1 MKYLSKLMSMLLIGG
16 MLYSTGCTDYASDI
30 EDLNQKV
37 DDLEKELVEGQI
49 NPLKADL
56 AKAKEDLEAA
66 LKAAEERLATA
77 HKEDIDALK
86 QVDSNLD
93 AKIGEAN
100 AAILELE
107 GALATEVAAL
117 EAEIEKLQGEIDVLE
132 SALEA
137 AKKEAKDD
145 NDALKNELLTK
156 ITELET
162 QLQDKIAELQTKLE
176 GEIADLREEMQEK
189 IDAANDAIDEANK
202 AIDAL
207 DLRADNLEATDE
219 VLKAKDE
226 ALQDEIDQTQ
236 ADLAITNAELAKAKE
251 ELAAAD
257 AKLAEDLANAKA
269 ELEKAIADGDAK
281 LQAALEEA
289 VKNLEASIAE
299 EKAAREEAVAK
310 LEAAIE
316 ALNNKLKEELN
327 LLKHRDAEFEAQLA
341 AAKAGIEALG
351 KKVDA
356 YYAEVKA
363 DVAALDAKL
372 SADIAANKAAIAQ
385 NKVNIDRAL
394 ASIDNLNSQ
403 VAALQGSL
411 NAMNITLA
419 NHLAAYANFQAE
431 VNGRL
436 ASLEAAQAA
445 LEATIVD
452 LKENVIPAIEQQILI
467 NEELINKNVAD
478 IKANAEAL
486 EEFKNA
492 SANTFE
498 LLRQADEDLK
508 TAISTVYGYVVENK
522 AELAAIRDELA
533 KTKTAIED
541 EIAAAFA
548 TLKSE
553 INTIED
559 TIANNYALAVEEFGA
574 VRGAIATNKAA
585 IEAEVK
591 AREEADK
598 AISDALATLKAQ
610 YEAKVK
616 ELDDKITALDT
627 RLATLESALE
637 EYKAQVKIMIE
648 EAVGRAVK
656 ESNDYTDKKA
666 NELQAMIQ
674 TNTDAIKALDAKL
687 DQAVKDVTAAY
698 EAADEAIRADVK
710 LAVENLQEQIN
721 DILNRVQSIV
731 FVPEY
736 VDGKGTINWAK
747 AGDTLVE
754 SRSTLVY
761 QVYPAYCAAAIA
773 NMPAVGDVVAPLSF
787 DMTDALKTR
796 GGLDKAPQ
804 MNIVGVEGDT
814 QGRLYVT
821 FEARNFG
828 EKFYAGEV
836 EYAASLVLTTEKE
849 NLASCYTNLV
859 AAKSD
864 KAEQITMNI
873 MYGDKVITKC
883 YNPTEGNAAY
893 QFEYTDTERVEKVL
907 PEHYVRFTVA
917 GKTYDGIDALN
928 GAGYALEMERTD
940 YFMRLA
946 NDHLGTRPFKVE
958 EVDGLLQVSIAEVN
972 GKLIYQPLYVGYTYT
987 AGTLKA
993 EAYSNFST
1001 VPVQAD
1007 IEFSGIE
1014 TFWLYGTDADVDAGN
1029 GVYNRTLDLTIAE
1042 STLPSDVKALD
1053 VLAKTPKSIKV
1064 TLDGK
1069 EAAEV
1074 DAKIVVNGEK
1084 MFLVLANFEWDKT
1097 YEVEAEYDVADQFG
1111 QVSVEVTA
1119 KATVTTVDRNRE
1131 TIIVNFEPSTVM
1143 FEPNLVMTELYGD
1156 IMEPAFTQLVF
1167 GNEKHYD
1174 LSAKKWC
1181 EDNFSHGQYKPVD
1194 AIKADGKDVDA
1205 KNTMLLIDEKT
1216 GWEVSVAFGYYDF
1229 DFVPAQVEYTKTIT
1243 TWYGQEV
1250 IVNKVINF
1258 EFPVYDFKHN
1268 SKYVYGADMDFYSQV
1283 QPEYT
1288 WYNDNEAAGL
1298 LKFDVAAVELRAAF
1312 SVVDAKGNKL
1322 SEAEMDNLSLSY
1334 NFEIEDAEHEGIDI
1348 NPATDRLS
1356 YYGSHPFVNVRG
1368 NLVITNSNGAK
1379 YVVPTSFDEGGKYAS
1394 YNVVKFNPIGTAQ
1407 VTMNPTIDVNN
1418 SIAYNV
1424 DILDYVKLE
1433 DYRTGGRQSY
1443 ALISDGAW
1451 VVGNGEN
1458 GFAQGVDVRADY
1470 MYRIN
1475 EVWVD
1480 DTSDVD
1486 DEIRPYITLNNGTL
1500 TFDNSQQ
1507 LELTAPFTIPVTLKF
1522 QNCWMEKPQ
1531 QVTVNVTFN
1540 PIK

>member
-156 ITELET
+156 ITDLET

-219 VLKAKDE
+219 ELKAKDE
-226 ALQDEIDQTQ
+226 ALQNEIDQTQ
-236 ADLAITNAELAKAKE
+236 TDLATTNAELAKAKE

-316 ALNNKLKEELN
+316 ALNNKLEEELN

-351 KKVDA
+351 EKVDA

-372 SADIAANKAAIAQ
+372 SADIAANQAAIAQ

-394 ASIDNLNSQ
+394 ASIETLNSQ

-411 NAMNITLA
+411 NAMNTTLA

-445 LEATIVD
+445 LEATIAD
-452 LKENVIPAIEQQILI
+452 LKEDVIPAIEQQILI

-492 SANTFE
+492 SADTFE

-533 KTKTAIED
+533 KAKTAIED

-553 INTIED
+553 INKIED
-559 TIANNYALAVEEFGA
+559 TIANNYALAVEEFRA
-574 VRGAIATNKAA
+574 VSAEIANNKAA
-585 IEAEVK
+585 IEVEVK
-591 AREEADK
+591 KREEADR
-598 AISDALATLKAQ
+598 AISDALATLTAQ

-637 EYKAQVKIMIE
+637 EYKAQVEIMIKD
-648 EAVGRAVK
+648 AVDRAVK
-656 ESNDYTDKKA
+656 ESNDYTDQKA
-666 NELQAMIQ
+666 DELKALIQ

-687 DQAVKDVTAAY
+687 DKAVEDVTAAY
-698 EAADEAIRADVK
+698 EAADKAIRDEVK

-754 SRSTLVY
+754 GRSTLVY

-773 NMPAVGDVVAPLSF
+773 NTPAVGDVVAPLAF

-796 GGLDKAPQ
+796 GAAPQ
-804 MNIVGVEGDT
+804 MNIVGVEGDA

-821 FEARNFG
+821 FDARNFG

-836 EYAASLVLTTEKE
+836 EYAVSLVLTTEKE

-864 KAEQITMNI
+864 KAEQITMDI
-873 MYGDKVITKC
+873 MYGEEVITNKC
-883 YNPTEGNAAY
+883 YNPVGSEGN
-893 QFEYTDTERVEKVL
+893 FEYTDTETVEKVL
-907 PEHYVRFTVA
+907 PEHFVRFTV
-917 GKTYDGIDALN
+917 GEKTYNGIDALK
-928 GAGYALEMERTD
+928 GAGYALELERED
-940 YFMRLA
+940 YFKRLG

-958 EVDGLLQVSIAEVN
+958 EVDGLLQVSVEEVN

-993 EAYSNFST
+993 EAYSTFVT

-1007 IEFSGIE
+1007 IEFNGVE
-1014 TFWLYGTDADVDAGN
+1014 TFWLYSDDAAVDAAGN
-1029 GVYNRTLDLTIAE
+1029 GAYKRNFALTIAE
-1042 STLPSDVKALD
+1042 NTLPSDVKALD
-1053 VLAKTPKSIKV
+1053 VLAKAPKSFKV
-1064 TLDGK
+1064 TLDGA
-1069 EAAEV
+1069 EAEV
-1074 DAKIVVNGEK
+1074 AANIVVKGEE
-1084 MFLVLANFEWDKT
+1084 MFLEFANFAWDKT
-1097 YEVEAEYDVADQFG
+1097 YEVEAKYDVTDQYG
-1111 QVSVEVTA
+1111 QVSVEVTV

-1131 TIIVNFEPSTVM
+1131 TIVVNFEPSTVM
-1143 FEPNLVMTELYGD
+1143 FEPNLVKTIVTDD
-1156 IMEPAFTQLVF
+1156 IMEAAFTQLVV

-1174 LSAKKWC
+1174 LEAKKWC
-1181 EDNFSHGQYKPVD
+1181 EANFSLGQYKAVD

-1216 GWEVSVAFGYYDF
+1216 GWEVSVAFDYNDF

-1243 TWYGQEV
+1243 TWYGQKV
-1250 IVNKVINF
+1250 VVNKVLNF
-1258 EFPVYDFKHN
+1258 EFPVYDFKH
-1268 SKYVYGADMDFYSQV
+1268 STKYVYGADMDFYSQV
-1283 QPEYT
+1283 LPHYT
-1288 WYNDNEAAGL
+1288 WYNDDEAAGL

-1312 SVVDAKGNKL
+1312 SVVDAEGNKL
-1322 SEAEMDNLSLSY
+1322 SDEDLKKLSLSY
-1334 NFEIEDAEHEGIDI
+1334 NFEIEDEEHAGIEID
-1348 NPATDRLS
+1348 PATDALS
-1356 YYGSHPFVNVRG
+1356 YYGSNPYVNVRG
-1368 NLVITNSNGAK
+1368 NLVITNDNGAK
-1379 YVVPTSFDEGGKYAS
+1379 YIVPTSFDEGGKYAS
-1394 YNVVKFNPIGTAQ
+1394 YNVVKFNPIGTAE
-1407 VTMNPTIDVNN
+1407 VIINPTIDVNN

-1424 DILDYVKLE
+1424 HILDYVKLE
-1433 DYRTGGRQSY
+1433 DYRNAGRQNY

-1475 EVWVD
+1475 EVWVN

-1507 LELTAPFTIPVTLKF
+1507 LELTSPFTIPVTLKF

>member
-107 GALATEVAAL
+107 GALATEVEAL
-117 EAEIEKLQGEIDVLE
+117 EAEIQKLQGEIDALE

-156 ITELET
+156 ITDLET
-162 QLQDKIAELQTKLE
+162 QLQAKIAELQTKLE

-207 DLRADNLEATDE
+207 DLRADNLEA
-219 VLKAKDE
+219 ADE
-226 ALQDEIDQTQ
+226 ALQNEIDQTQ
-236 ADLAITNAELAKAKE
+236 ADLATTNAELTKAKE

-316 ALNNKLKEELN
+316 ALNNKLEEELN

-341 AAKAGIEALG
+341 AAKTGIEALG

-372 SADIAANKAAIAQ
+372 SADIAANQAAIAQ

-394 ASIDNLNSQ
+394 ASIDTLNSQ
-403 VAALQGSL
+403 VAALQVSL
-411 NAMNITLA
+411 NAMNTTLA

-467 NEELINKNVAD
+467 NEELINQNVAD
-478 IKANAEAL
+478 IKANADAL

-492 SANTFE
+492 SANTFD
-498 LLRQADEDLK
+498 LLRQADEDLW
-508 TAISTVYGYVVENK
+508 TAISTINGYVFENK

-548 TLKSE
+548 TLKSD
-553 INTIED
+553 INTIND
-559 TIANNYALAVEEFGA
+559 TLVNYYVLAVEEFGA
-574 VRGAIATNKAA
+574 VRAEIAANKLA

-616 ELDDKITALDT
+616 ELDDKITALDV
-627 RLATLESALE
+627 RLATLERALE
-637 EYKAQVKIMIE
+637 EYKEQVKIMIE
-648 EAVGRAVK
+648 EAVNRAVK

-687 DQAVKDVTAAY
+687 DQAIKDVTAAY
-698 EAADEAIRADVK
+698 EAADKAIREEVK
-710 LAVENLQEQIN
+710 LAVENLQELIN
-721 DILNRVQSIV
+721 GILNRVQSIV

-736 VDGKGTINWAK
+736 ADGKGTINWAK

-773 NMPAVGDVVAPLSF
+773 NTPAVGDVVAPLAF

-804 MNIVGVEGDT
+804 MNIVGVEGDA

-836 EYAASLVLTTEKE
+836 EYAASLVLTTENE

-864 KAEQITMNI
+864 KAEQISMDI
-873 MYGDKVITKC
+873 MYGDEVITKC
-883 YNPTEGNAAY
+883 YNPTENGEAY

-928 GAGYALEMERTD
+928 GAGYALELNRTNYIKRVFSD
-940 YFMRLA
+940 QT
-946 NDHLGTRPFKVE
+946 DTRPFKVE
-958 EVDGLLQVSIAEVN
+958 EVDGILQVSVEEVN
-972 GKLIYQPLYVGYTYT
+972 GKLIYQPIYVGYTYT

-1014 TFWLYGTDADVDAGN
+1014 TFWLYSTDAAVDAAGN
-1029 GVYNRTLDLTIAE
+1029 GAYNRTLDLTIAE

-1069 EAAEV
+1069 EATEV
-1074 DAKIVVNGEK
+1074 GAKIVVSGEK
-1084 MFLVLANFEWDKT
+1084 MFLEFANFEWDKT
-1097 YEVEAEYDVADQFG
+1097 YEVEAEYDVADQYG
-1111 QVSVEVTA
+1111 QVSVEVTV

-1131 TIIVNFEPSTVM
+1131 TIIVNLEPSTAM
-1143 FEPNLVMTELYGD
+1143 FEPNLVMTKLYGD

-1174 LSAKKWC
+1174 IPAKKWC
-1181 EDNFSHGQYKPVD
+1181 EANFSLGQYTALD
-1194 AIKADGKDVDA
+1194 ALKADGKDVDA
-1205 KNTMLLIDEKT
+1205 KNTKLLIDETT
-1216 GWEVSVAFGYYDF
+1216 GWEVSVAFDYEDF

-1250 IVNKVINF
+1250 IVNKVLNF

-1348 NPATDRLS
+1348 DPATDRLS
-1356 YYGSHPFVNVRG
+1356 YYGSNPFVNVRG

-1443 ALISDGAW
+1443 PLITDGAW
-1451 VVGNGEN
+1451 VIGNGEN
-1458 GFAQGVDVRADY
+1458 GFAQGVDVRADH

-1475 EVWVD
+1475 EVWVN

>member
-56 AKAKEDLEAA
+56 ESVKKALEDAIAAGNAKIAENKEA
-66 LKAAEERLATA
+66 
-77 HKEDIDALK
+77 IDALK
-86 QVDSNLD
+86 AVDAQHDAAIKEAKDAIAAAVVELEALKGQLAELEDKHDADIKAVYDEIAKQVAEVN
-93 AKIGEAN
+93 AKIADAVERIAANEEAISALKEKDAELAKAIEEAQAAIAANAEDIDENAKAIAANAEAIAAN
-100 AAILELE
+100 AAAIDENAAAIDKNAKAIEALQTDLIGLTDQFNAYTIATDAAIKTLE
-107 GALATEVAAL
+107 GRVATAEAAIDTLEGNVEELYTLHDNQNLLIENLDGRLEELAQYTQDQLDVLAEADLALKTLIEALDTKVTNLENSFIDYQKIVNEQFEKAYADIAKNTQLINDLTAKHNEEVAAL
-117 EAEIEKLQGEIDVLE
+117 QAQDAAILQTLDQHAAWMVELEENLAAVDQRLGAAEALIAKIQANIAQMQVTIDALTEDLAALETTVADFQKQMGEQIARLDGAIDAALAE
-132 SALEA
+132 ALEA
-137 AKKEAKDD
+137 AKD
-145 NDALKNELLTK
+145 
-156 ITELET
+156 
-162 QLQDKIAELQTKLE
+162 
-176 GEIADLREEMQEK
+176 
-189 IDAANDAIDEANK
+189 
-202 AIDAL
+202 
-207 DLRADNLEATDE
+207 
-219 VLKAKDE
+219 
-226 ALQDEIDQTQ
+226 
-236 ADLAITNAELAKAKE
+236 
-251 ELAAAD
+251 
-257 AKLAEDLANAKA
+257 AED
-269 ELEKAIADGDAK
+269 
-281 LQAALEEA
+281 
-289 VKNLEASIAE
+289 
-299 EKAAREEAVAK
+299 
-310 LEAAIE
+310 
-316 ALNNKLKEELN
+316 
-327 LLKHRDAEFEAQLA
+327 
-341 AAKAGIEALG
+341 AAKAYTDELQ
-351 KKVDA
+351 
-356 YYAEVKA
+356 KA
-363 DVAALDAKL
+363 VESELANIRTTLDQL
-372 SADIAANKAAIAQ
+372 SA
-385 NKVNIDRAL
+385 
-394 ASIDNLNSQ
+394 
-403 VAALQGSL
+403 
-411 NAMNITLA
+411 
-419 NHLAAYANFQAE
+419 YA
-431 VNGRL
+431 
-436 ASLEAAQAA
+436 
-445 LEATIVD
+445 TT
-452 LKENVIPAIEQQILI
+452 IEQKI
-467 NEELINKNVAD
+467 
-478 IKANAEAL
+478 
-486 EEFKNA
+486 
-492 SANTFE
+492 
-498 LLRQADEDLK
+498 DE
-508 TAISTVYGYVVENK
+508 Y
-522 AELAAIRDELA
+522 
-533 KTKTAIED
+533 
-541 EIAAAFA
+541 
-548 TLKSE
+548 
-553 INTIED
+553 
-559 TIANNYALAVEEFGA
+559 
-574 VRGAIATNKAA
+574 
-585 IEAEVK
+585 
-591 AREEADK
+591 
-598 AISDALATLKAQ
+598 
-610 YEAKVK
+610 
-616 ELDDKITALDT
+616 
-627 RLATLESALE
+627 
-637 EYKAQVKIMIE
+637 
-648 EAVGRAVK
+648 K
-656 ESNDYTDKKA
+656 ESNDKVIEGLKGDIA
-666 NELQAMIQ
+666 E
-674 TNTDAIKALDAKL
+674 
-687 DQAVKDVTAAY
+687 
-698 EAADEAIRADVK
+698 
-710 LAVENLQEQIN
+710 
-721 DILNRVQSIV
+721 ILNRVQSIV

-736 VDGKGTINWAK
+736 ADGKGTINWAK

-773 NMPAVGDVVAPLSF
+773 NTPAVGDVVAPLAF

-796 GGLDKAPQ
+796 GGNEAPQ
-804 MNIVGVEGDT
+804 MNIVGVEGDA

-836 EYAASLVLTTEKE
+836 EYATSLVLTTENE

-864 KAEQITMNI
+864 KAEQISMDI

-928 GAGYALEMERTD
+928 GAGYALEMERAD
-940 YFMRLA
+940 YKKRDY
-946 NDHLGTRPFKVE
+946 NEHLGTRPFKVE
-958 EVDGLLQVSIAEVN
+958 EVDGLLQVSVEEVN
-972 GKLIYQPLYVGYTYT
+972 GMLIYQPLYVGYTYT

-1007 IEFSGIE
+1007 IEFSGVE
-1014 TFWLYGTDADVDAGN
+1014 TFWLYSTDAAVDAAGN
-1029 GVYNRTLDLTIAE
+1029 GAYKRTLDLTIAE

-1053 VLAKTPKSIKV
+1053 VLAKAPKSIKV

-1069 EAAEV
+1069 EATEV
-1074 DAKIVVNGEK
+1074 GAKIVVEDEE
-1084 MFLVLANFEWDKT
+1084 MFLEFANFEWDKT
-1097 YEVEAEYDVADQFG
+1097 YEVEAEYDVAGLPG

-1174 LSAKKWC
+1174 LPAKKWC
-1181 EDNFSHGQYKPVD
+1181 EANFSLGQYNALD
-1194 AIKADGKDVDA
+1194 ALKADGKDVGA
-1205 KNTMLLIDEKT
+1205 KSTKLLIDEKT
-1216 GWEVSVAFGYYDF
+1216 GWEVSVAFDYNDF

-1250 IVNKVINF
+1250 IVNKVLNF

-1348 NPATDRLS
+1348 DPATHKLS
-1356 YYGSHPFVNVRG
+1356 YYGSNPFVNVRG

-1394 YNVVKFNPIGTAQ
+1394 YNVVKFNPIGTAE
-1407 VTMNPTIDVNN
+1407 VIKNPTIDVNN

-1424 DILDYVKLE
+1424 HILDYVKLE
-1433 DYRTGGRQSY
+1433 DYRTGGRQNY

-1458 GFAQGVDVRADY
+1458 GFAQGVDVRDDY

-1475 EVWVD
+1475 EVWVN
-1480 DTSDVD
+1480 DTSEVD

>member
-1 MKYLSKLMSMLLIGG
+1 MSMLLIGG

-56 AKAKEDLEAA
+56 ESVKKALEDAIAAGNAKIAENKEA
-66 LKAAEERLATA
+66 
-77 HKEDIDALK
+77 IDALK
-86 QVDSNLD
+86 AVDAQHD
-93 AKIGEAN
+93 
-100 AAILELE
+100 AAI
-107 GALATEVAAL
+107 
-117 EAEIEKLQGEIDVLE
+117 
-132 SALEA
+132 
-137 AKKEAKDD
+137 KEAKDAIAAAVVELE
-145 NDALKNELLTK
+145 ALKGQLA
-156 ITELET
+156 ELEDKHDADIKAVYDEIAK
-162 QLQDKIAELQTKLE
+162 QVAEVNAKIADAVER
-176 GEIADLREEMQEK
+176 I
-189 IDAANDAIDEANK
+189 AANEEAIS
-202 AIDAL
+202 AL
-207 DLRADNLEATDE
+207 
-219 VLKAKDE
+219 KDK
-226 ALQDEIDQTQ
+226 D
-236 ADLAITNAELAKAKE
+236 AELAKAIE
-251 ELAAAD
+251 EAQAAIAANAEDIDENAEAIAANAEAIAANAAAID
-257 AKLAEDLANAKA
+257 ENAAAIDQNAK
-269 ELEKAIADGDAK
+269 
-281 LQAALEEA
+281 
-289 VKNLEASIAE
+289 
-299 EKAAREEAVAK
+299 
-310 LEAAIE
+310 AIE
-316 ALNNKLKEELN
+316 ALQTDLIGLTDQFNTYTIATDAAIKTLEGRVATAEAAIDTLEGNVEELYTLHDNQN
-327 LLKHRDAEFEAQLA
+327 LLIENLDGRLEDLAQYTQDQLDVLAEADLA
-341 AAKAGIEALG
+341 LQTLIEALDT
-351 KKVDA
+351 KVTNLENSFIDYQKIVNEQFEKA
-356 YYAEVKA
+356 Y
-363 DVAALDAKL
+363 
-372 SADIAANKAAIAQ
+372 ADIAKNTQLINDLTAKHNEE
-385 NKVNIDRAL
+385 
-394 ASIDNLNSQ
+394 
-403 VAALQGSL
+403 VAALQAQDAAIL
-411 NAMNITLA
+411 QTLDQHA
-419 NHLAAYANFQAE
+419 AWMVELEENLAAVDQRLGTAEALIAKIQANIAQMQVTIDALTEDLAELETTVADFQKQMGEQIARLDGAIDAALAE
-431 VNGRL
+431 
-436 ASLEAAQAA
+436 ALEAAQNAEDAA
-445 LEATIVD
+445 KAYTDELQKAVESELANIRTTLDQLSAYATS
-452 LKENVIPAIEQQILI
+452 IEQKI
-467 NEELINKNVAD
+467 
-478 IKANAEAL
+478 
-486 EEFKNA
+486 
-492 SANTFE
+492 
-498 LLRQADEDLK
+498 DE
-508 TAISTVYGYVVENK
+508 Y
-522 AELAAIRDELA
+522 
-533 KTKTAIED
+533 
-541 EIAAAFA
+541 
-548 TLKSE
+548 
-553 INTIED
+553 
-559 TIANNYALAVEEFGA
+559 
-574 VRGAIATNKAA
+574 
-585 IEAEVK
+585 
-591 AREEADK
+591 
-598 AISDALATLKAQ
+598 
-610 YEAKVK
+610 
-616 ELDDKITALDT
+616 
-627 RLATLESALE
+627 
-637 EYKAQVKIMIE
+637 
-648 EAVGRAVK
+648 K
-656 ESNDYTDKKA
+656 ESNDKVIEGLKGDIA
-666 NELQAMIQ
+666 E
-674 TNTDAIKALDAKL
+674 
-687 DQAVKDVTAAY
+687 
-698 EAADEAIRADVK
+698 
-710 LAVENLQEQIN
+710 
-721 DILNRVQSIV
+721 ILNRVQSIV

-736 VDGKGTINWAK
+736 ADGKGTINWAK

-773 NMPAVGDVVAPLSF
+773 NTPAVGDVVAPLAF

-796 GGLDKAPQ
+796 GGNEAPQ
-804 MNIVGVEGDT
+804 MNIVGVEGDA

-836 EYAASLVLTTEKE
+836 EYAASLVLTTESE

-864 KAEQITMNI
+864 KAEQISMDI

-928 GAGYALEMERTD
+928 GAGYALEMNRTNYIKRVFSD
-940 YFMRLA
+940 QT
-946 NDHLGTRPFKVE
+946 DTRPFKVE
-958 EVDGLLQVSIAEVN
+958 EVDGLLQVSVEEVN
-972 GKLIYQPLYVGYTYT
+972 GKLIYQPIYVGYTYT

-1014 TFWLYGTDADVDAGN
+1014 TFWLYSTDADVDAGN
-1029 GVYNRTLDLTIAE
+1029 GAYWRKLALTIAE
-1042 STLPSDVKALD
+1042 DTLPSDVKALD

-1069 EAAEV
+1069 EATEV
-1074 DAKIVVNGEK
+1074 DAKIGVNGEE
-1084 MFLVLANFEWDKT
+1084 MFLEFANFEWDKT
-1097 YEVEAEYDVADQFG
+1097 YEVEAEYDVEEVPG

-1143 FEPNLVMTELYGD
+1143 FEPNLVMTKLYGD

-1174 LSAKKWC
+1174 LEAKKWC
-1181 EDNFSHGQYKPVD
+1181 EANFSLGQYTALD
-1194 AIKADGKDVDA
+1194 ALKADGKDVDA
-1205 KNTMLLIDEKT
+1205 KNTKLLIDETT
-1216 GWEVSVAFGYYDF
+1216 GWEVSVAFDYTDF

-1250 IVNKVINF
+1250 IVNKVLNF

-1288 WYNDNEAAGL
+1288 WDNDNEADGL
-1298 LKFDVAAVELRAAF
+1298 LKFDVAAVQLRAAF

-1334 NFEIEDAEHEGIDI
+1334 NFEIEDAEHEGIAID
-1348 NPATDRLS
+1348 PATHELS
-1356 YYGSHPFVNVRG
+1356 YYGSNPFVNVRG

-1394 YNVVKFNPIGTAQ
+1394 YNVVKFNPIGTAE
-1407 VTMNPTIDVNN
+1407 VIKNPTIDVNN
-1418 SIAYNV
+1418 SIPYHV

-1443 ALISDGAW
+1443 PLITDGAW
-1451 VVGNGEN
+1451 VIGNGEN

-1475 EVWVD
+1475 EVWVN
-1480 DTSDVD
+1480 DTSEVD

>member
-1 MKYLSKLMSMLLIGG
+1 MSMLLIGG

-56 AKAKEDLEAA
+56 ESVKKALEDAIAAGNAKIAENKEA
-66 LKAAEERLATA
+66 
-77 HKEDIDALK
+77 IDALK
-86 QVDSNLD
+86 AVDAQHDAAIKEAKDAIAAAVVELEALKGQLAELEDKHDADIKAVYDEIAKQVAEVN
-93 AKIGEAN
+93 AKIADAVERIAANEEAISALKDKDAELAKAIEDAQAAIAANAEAIDENAEAIAANAEDITAN
-100 AAILELE
+100 AAAIDKNAKAIEALQTDLIDLTDQFNAYTIATDAAIKTLE
-107 GALATEVAAL
+107 GRVATAEAAIDTLEGNVEELYTLHDNQNLLIENLDGRLEELAQYTQDQLDLLAEADLALQTLIEALDTKVTNLENSFIDYQKIVNEQFEKAYADIAKNTQLINDLTAKHNEEVAAL
-117 EAEIEKLQGEIDVLE
+117 QAQDAAILQTLDQHAAWMVELEENLAAVDQRLGTAEALIAKIQANIAQMQVTIDALTEDLAELETTVADFQKQMGEQIARLDGAIDAALAE
-132 SALEA
+132 ALEA
-137 AKKEAKDD
+137 AK
-145 NDALKNELLTK
+145 
-156 ITELET
+156 
-162 QLQDKIAELQTKLE
+162 
-176 GEIADLREEMQEK
+176 
-189 IDAANDAIDEANK
+189 
-202 AIDAL
+202 
-207 DLRADNLEATDE
+207 
-219 VLKAKDE
+219 
-226 ALQDEIDQTQ
+226 
-236 ADLAITNAELAKAKE
+236 NAE
-251 ELAAAD
+251 D
-257 AKLAEDLANAKA
+257 
-269 ELEKAIADGDAK
+269 
-281 LQAALEEA
+281 
-289 VKNLEASIAE
+289 
-299 EKAAREEAVAK
+299 
-310 LEAAIE
+310 
-316 ALNNKLKEELN
+316 
-327 LLKHRDAEFEAQLA
+327 
-341 AAKAGIEALG
+341 AAKAYTDE
-351 KKVDA
+351 
-356 YYAEVKA
+356 
-363 DVAALDAKL
+363 
-372 SADIAANKAAIAQ
+372 
-385 NKVNIDRAL
+385 
-394 ASIDNLNSQ
+394 
-403 VAALQGSL
+403 LQ
-411 NAMNITLA
+411 
-419 NHLAAYANFQAE
+419 
-431 VNGRL
+431 
-436 ASLEAAQAA
+436 
-445 LEATIVD
+445 
-452 LKENVIPAIEQQILI
+452 KAIE
-467 NEELINKNVAD
+467 
-478 IKANAEAL
+478 
-486 EEFKNA
+486 
-492 SANTFE
+492 
-498 LLRQADEDLK
+498 R
-508 TAISTVYGYVVENK
+508 
-522 AELAAIRDELA
+522 ELAAI
-533 KTKTAIED
+533 KTTLDQLSAY
-541 EIAAAFA
+541 A
-548 TLKSE
+548 T
-553 INTIED
+553 TIEQKID
-559 TIANNYALAVEEFGA
+559 EYIA
-574 VRGAIATNKAA
+574 
-585 IEAEVK
+585 
-591 AREEADK
+591 
-598 AISDALATLKAQ
+598 
-610 YEAKVK
+610 
-616 ELDDKITALDT
+616 
-627 RLATLESALE
+627 
-637 EYKAQVKIMIE
+637 
-648 EAVGRAVK
+648 
-656 ESNDYTDKKA
+656 SNDKVIEGLKGDIA
-666 NELQAMIQ
+666 E
-674 TNTDAIKALDAKL
+674 
-687 DQAVKDVTAAY
+687 
-698 EAADEAIRADVK
+698 
-710 LAVENLQEQIN
+710 
-721 DILNRVQSIV
+721 ILNRVQSIV

-736 VDGKGTINWAK
+736 TDGKGTINWAK

-773 NMPAVGDVVAPLSF
+773 NTPAVGDVVAPLSF

-796 GGLDKAPQ
+796 GGNEAPQ
-804 MNIVGVEGDT
+804 MNIVGVEGDA

-836 EYAASLVLTTEKE
+836 EYAASLVLTTENE

-864 KAEQITMNI
+864 KAEQISMDI
-873 MYGDKVITKC
+873 MYGDEVITDKC
-883 YNPTEGNAAY
+883 YNLTANGAAY
-893 QFEYTDTERVEKVL
+893 EFEYTDTERVEKVL
-907 PEHYVRFTVA
+907 PEHFVRFTV
-917 GKTYDGIDALN
+917 GEKTYDGIDALN
-928 GAGYALEMERTD
+928 GAGYALEMERTNYIKRVFSD
-940 YFMRLA
+940 QT
-946 NDHLGTRPFKVE
+946 DTRPFKVE

-972 GKLIYQPLYVGYTYT
+972 GKLIYQPIYVGYTYT

-1014 TFWLYGTDADVDAGN
+1014 TFWLYSTDAEVDAADTGA
-1029 GVYNRTLDLTIAE
+1029 YWRKLALTIAE
-1042 STLPSDVKALD
+1042 NTLPSDVKALD
-1053 VLAKTPKSIKV
+1053 VLAKAPESIVV

-1069 EAAEV
+1069 EATEV
-1074 DAKIVVNGEK
+1074 DAKIVVNGEE
-1084 MFLVLANFEWDKT
+1084 MFLEFANFEWDKT
-1097 YEVEAEYDVADQFG
+1097 YEVEAEYDVADQYG
-1111 QVSVEVTA
+1111 QVSVEVTV

-1174 LSAKKWC
+1174 IPAKKWC
-1181 EDNFSHGQYKPVD
+1181 EANFSLGQYTALD
-1194 AIKADGKDVDA
+1194 ALKADGKDVDA
-1205 KNTMLLIDEKT
+1205 KNTKLLIDETT
-1216 GWEVSVAFGYYDF
+1216 GWEVSVAFDYEDF

-1250 IVNKVINF
+1250 IVNKVLNF

-1288 WYNDNEAAGL
+1288 WDNDNEADGL

-1348 NPATDRLS
+1348 DPATHELS
-1356 YYGSHPFVNVRG
+1356 YYGSNPFVNVRG

-1418 SIAYNV
+1418 SIPYHV

-1443 ALISDGAW
+1443 PLITDGAW

-1470 MYRIN
+1470 MYRIT

-1480 DTSDVD
+1480 DTSEVD
-1486 DEIRPYITLNNGTL
+1486 DEIRPYIRLNNGTL

>member
-56 AKAKEDLEAA
+56 ESVKKALEDAIAAGNAKIAENKEA
-66 LKAAEERLATA
+66 
-77 HKEDIDALK
+77 IDALK
-86 QVDSNLD
+86 AVDAQHD
-93 AKIGEAN
+93 
-100 AAILELE
+100 AAI
-107 GALATEVAAL
+107 
-117 EAEIEKLQGEIDVLE
+117 
-132 SALEA
+132 
-137 AKKEAKDD
+137 KEAKDAIAAAVVELE
-145 NDALKNELLTK
+145 ALKGQLA
-156 ITELET
+156 ELEDKHDADIKAVYDEIAK
-162 QLQDKIAELQTKLE
+162 QVAEVNAKIADAVER
-176 GEIADLREEMQEK
+176 I
-189 IDAANDAIDEANK
+189 AANEEAIS
-202 AIDAL
+202 AL
-207 DLRADNLEATDE
+207 
-219 VLKAKDE
+219 KDK
-226 ALQDEIDQTQ
+226 D
-236 ADLAITNAELAKAKE
+236 AELAKAIE
-251 ELAAAD
+251 DAQAAIA
-257 AKLAEDLANAKA
+257 ANAEDIDENAKA
-269 ELEKAIADGDAK
+269 IAANAEDIAANAAAIDKNAK
-281 LQAALEEA
+281 
-289 VKNLEASIAE
+289 
-299 EKAAREEAVAK
+299 
-310 LEAAIE
+310 AIE
-316 ALNNKLKEELN
+316 ALQTDLIGLTDQFNAYTIATDAAIKTLEGRVATAEAAIDTLEGNVEELYTLHDNQN
-327 LLKHRDAEFEAQLA
+327 LLIENLDGRLEELAQYTQDQLDLLAEADLA
-341 AAKAGIEALG
+341 LQTLIEALDT
-351 KKVDA
+351 KVTNLENSFIDYQKIVNEQFEKA
-356 YYAEVKA
+356 Y
-363 DVAALDAKL
+363 
-372 SADIAANKAAIAQ
+372 ADIAKNTQLINDLTAKHNEE
-385 NKVNIDRAL
+385 
-394 ASIDNLNSQ
+394 
-403 VAALQGSL
+403 VAALQAQDAAIL
-411 NAMNITLA
+411 QTLDQHAAWMVELEENLVAVDQCLETAEALIAKIQANIAQMQVTIDALTEDLA
-419 NHLAAYANFQAE
+419 ELETTVADFQKQMGEQIARLDGAIDAALAEA
-431 VNGRL
+431 
-436 ASLEAAQAA
+436 LEAAQDAEDAA
-445 LEATIVD
+445 KAYTD
-452 LKENVIPAIEQQILI
+452 
-467 NEELINKNVAD
+467 ELQ
-478 IKANAEAL
+478 KA
-486 EEFKNA
+486 
-492 SANTFE
+492 
-498 LLRQADEDLK
+498 
-508 TAISTVYGYVVENK
+508 VER
-522 AELAAIRDELA
+522 ELAAI
-533 KTKTAIED
+533 KTTLDQLSAY
-541 EIAAAFA
+541 A
-548 TLKSE
+548 T
-553 INTIED
+553 TIEQKID
-559 TIANNYALAVEEFGA
+559 EYIA
-574 VRGAIATNKAA
+574 
-585 IEAEVK
+585 
-591 AREEADK
+591 
-598 AISDALATLKAQ
+598 
-610 YEAKVK
+610 
-616 ELDDKITALDT
+616 
-627 RLATLESALE
+627 
-637 EYKAQVKIMIE
+637 
-648 EAVGRAVK
+648 
-656 ESNDYTDKKA
+656 SNDKVIEGLKGDIA
-666 NELQAMIQ
+666 E
-674 TNTDAIKALDAKL
+674 
-687 DQAVKDVTAAY
+687 
-698 EAADEAIRADVK
+698 
-710 LAVENLQEQIN
+710 
-721 DILNRVQSIV
+721 ILNRVQSIV

-736 VDGKGTINWAK
+736 ADGKGTINWAK

-773 NMPAVGDVVAPLSF
+773 NTPAVGDVVAPLSF

-796 GGLDKAPQ
+796 GGNEAPQ
-804 MNIVGVEGDT
+804 MNIVGVEGDA

-836 EYAASLVLTTEKE
+836 EYAASLVLTTENE

-864 KAEQITMNI
+864 KAEQISMDI
-873 MYGDKVITKC
+873 MYGDEVITNKC
-883 YNPTEGNAAY
+883 YNLTENGGAY
-893 QFEYTDTERVEKVL
+893 EFEYTDTERVEKVL

-928 GAGYALEMERTD
+928 GAGYALEMERAD
-940 YFMRLA
+940 YIKRIF
-946 NDHLGTRPFKVE
+946 NENLGNRPFKVE
-958 EVDGLLQVSIAEVN
+958 EVDGILQVSVEEVN
-972 GKLIYQPLYVGYTYT
+972 GKLIYQPIYVGYTYT

-1007 IEFSGIE
+1007 IEFNGVE
-1014 TFWLYGTDADVDAGN
+1014 TFWLYSTDVAVDAADTGA
-1029 GVYNRTLDLTIAE
+1029 YKRKLALTIAE
-1042 STLPSDVKALD
+1042 DTLPSDVKALD
-1053 VLAKTPKSIKV
+1053 VLAKTPESIVV

-1074 DAKIVVNGEK
+1074 DAEIVVEGEE
-1084 MFLVLANFEWDKT
+1084 MFLVFANFEWGKT
-1097 YEVEAEYDVADQFG
+1097 YEVEAKYDVEEVPD

-1143 FEPNLVMTELYGD
+1143 FEPNLVMTKLYGD

-1174 LSAKKWC
+1174 IPAKKWC
-1181 EDNFSHGQYKPVD
+1181 EANFSLGQYNALD

-1216 GWEVSVAFGYYDF
+1216 GWEVSVAFDYTDF

-1250 IVNKVINF
+1250 IVNKVLNF

-1288 WYNDNEAAGL
+1288 WDNDNEADGL
-1298 LKFDVAAVELRAAF
+1298 LKFDVAAVQLRAAF

-1334 NFEIEDAEHEGIDI
+1334 NFEIEDAEHEGIAID
-1348 NPATDRLS
+1348 PATHELS
-1356 YYGSHPFVNVRG
+1356 YYGSNPFVNVRG
-1368 NLVITNSNGAK
+1368 NLVINNSNGAK

-1418 SIAYNV
+1418 SIPYHV

-1443 ALISDGAW
+1443 PLITDGAW
-1451 VVGNGEN
+1451 VEGNGLN

-1475 EVWVD
+1475 EVWVN